1 MISIEERIKRAD
13 ARVSYQEH
21 KKRILQ
27 RQEHERQKK
36 AIHGQNYIIGE
47 AVLKVSPQLIELKSL
62 DQFLSMIASNPRLME
77 QLKKLS
83 MKVNNEND
91 VE

>member
-36 AIHGQNYIIGE
+36 AIHRQNYIVGD
-47 AVLKVSPQLIELKSL
+47 AVLKFSHS
-62 DQFLSMIASNPRLME
+62 S
-77 QLKKLS
+77 
-83 MKVNNEND
+83 
-91 VE
+91 